1 MPNQSL
7 TMFRRFRRIREEFG
21 TLLFL
26 RTLFLLVAL
35 VGIGVIAYFGADS
48 LWPAVV
54 AVVGL
59 GLGWVLRKVIVDSF
73 ERLAAVLPAALFIY
87 GVVLFAGEKFF
98 GLSRAGQLIVIA
110 TVTVIVFEIQ
120 FWSLSDPSIVNL
132 EKPEDG

>member
-1 MPNQSL
+1 
-7 TMFRRFRRIREEFG
+7 MFSRFKRIREEFG
-21 TLLFL
+21 TRLFL

-59 GLGWVLRKVIVDSF
+59 GLGWLLRKLIVDSF
-73 ERLAAVLPAALFIY
+73 ERLAAVLPVALFIY
-87 GVVLFAGEKFF
+87 GVVLFAGEKLF
-98 GLSRAGQLIVIA
+98 GLSAAGQLLVIA

-120 FWSLSDPSIVNL
+120 FWSLSDPSIINL
-132 EKPEDG
+132 EKPEDD